1 MEFDQDSSEVP
12 VTQEDSQGTLFKDML
27 QLANNRINDLITNG
41 ISTEANLITQVGALQ
56 HKNDALQKSIDE
68 YEQLNGK
75 EFDRIKE
82 ESDKKVK
89 ELLDKQESQKINAIK
104 VETEKNLSALR
115 KADQDKI
122 AAIKIETEKTNIA

>member
-12 VTQEDSQGTLFKDML
+12 VTQEDSQGTLFKVML

-68 YEQLNGK
+68 YEQLKGK
-75 EFDRIKE
+75 E
-82 ESDKKVK
+82 
-89 ELLDKQESQKINAIK
+89 L
-104 VETEKNLSALR
+104 
-115 KADQDKI
+115 
-122 AAIKIETEKTNIA
+122 IE